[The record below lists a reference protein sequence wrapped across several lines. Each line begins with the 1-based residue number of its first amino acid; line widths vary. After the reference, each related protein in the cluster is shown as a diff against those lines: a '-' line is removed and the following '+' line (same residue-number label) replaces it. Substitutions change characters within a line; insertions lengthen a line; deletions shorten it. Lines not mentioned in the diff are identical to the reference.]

1 MNLLRCWL
9 IDVLVV
15 EEVLYAILH
24 VRRELGDVNASHL
37 KLVFSLK
44 AYLKKFQLL
53 LINGYQNFV
62 SSRSILFE
70 DDPSTLRK
78 IVEKLLWRVLSVQ
91 LRSVLGPTSCRLS
104 QQEHVVSVKTL
115 NKRPILG
122 PLFSFVFLH
131 SIVFDRDN
139 LSIVKEILL

>member
-1 MNLLRCWL
+1 M
-9 IDVLVV
+9 LVV

-24 VRRELGDVNASHL
+24 VRRELGDVNTSHL

-44 AYLKKFQLL
+44 AYLKKLQLL

-62 SSRSILFE
+62 SSCCILFE
-70 DDPSTLRK
+70 DNPSTLWK

-91 LRSVLGPTSCRLS
+91 LRSMLGPTSCRLS
-104 QQEHVVSVKTL
+104 QQEHVVSMKTL
-115 NKRPILG
+115 HNRTIL
-122 PLFSFVFLH
+122 PLLFSLIFLH
-131 SIVFDRDN
+131 FIVFDRED